1 MPSPLTPSLQGIPL
15 ESTDGERLEKCAN
28 CESPALCVN
37 PYHISIAVRE
47 LDLFLAN
54 YIFTSDPERPEEVKR
69 GEDEVGVGE
78 GIWGTGVFSAFE
90 LRALTKRELRPDPG
104 RLRPVTVLHSCP

>member
-1 MPSPLTPSLQGIPL
+1 MVVLFKASLCSRTFVRLAFQGIPL

-28 CESPALCVN
+28 CEAPTLCVN

-54 YIFTSDPERPEEVKR
+54 YIFTSDPEKPRDVKASDGNLDLEYLILFR
-69 GEDEVGVGE
+69 N
-78 GIWGTGVFSAFE
+78 SC
-90 LRALTKRELRPDPG
+90 G
-104 RLRPVTVLHSCP
+104 RWYLGHWCLFCL